1 MDNSNNKDN
10 KENISVNSISN
21 SSTLTNSSH
30 NHSVIVSP
38 KNDMLANH
46 DNKLSE
52 NELKESFFNYYTSGI
67 VFNKN
72 KYKDFCKD
80 ICKKTKNI
88 PLTDKL
94 LDDFD
99 FKKLENDVKNLEY
112 QQIKDHLSH
121 HDRIIN
127 KEIVDITD
135 EYRPAT
141 YTSRI
146 AIILRKLPAI
156 TAKAKAAA
164 YASEVGE
171 SFRPIVPRSFVN
183 FLYLVSIGYVL
194 FDIAGRTYCVK
205 DQGMEAMRYFCLD
218 TTLFHLMAS
227 LVFPA
232 VVIHKIV
239 KLSTKGMKKAFP
251 NFLKLHA
258 WIPAIFALCS
268 VPFIIEPIDH
278 VAEFILDKGVRPFY
292 IDKIAK
298 EAHKL
303 H

>member
-1 MDNSNNKDN
+1 MRVTAD
-10 KENISVNSISN
+10 SN
-21 SSTLTNSSH
+21 SHNSTT
-30 NHSVIVSP
+30 P
-38 KNDMLANH
+38 KINRNDLLANH
-46 DNKLSE
+46 DNKLTE
-52 NELKESFFNYYTSGI
+52 NELKESFFNHYING
-67 VFNKN
+67 VLLNKS

-80 ICKKTKNI
+80 ICNKTNNKA
-88 PLTDKL
+88 LTDKL

-99 FKKLENDVKNLEY
+99 FKKLETDVKNLEF
-112 QQIKDHLSH
+112 QQIKDHLAY
-121 HDRIIN
+121 HDRIVK

-171 SFRPIVPRSFVN
+171 SFRPIVPRSVVN
-183 FLYLVSIGYVL
+183 FLYIVSIGYVI

-205 DQGMEAMRYFCLD
+205 DQGKEAMRYFCLD

-239 KLSTKGMKKAFP
+239 KLSQKGMKKALP
-251 NFLKLHA
+251 KSLKLQA
-258 WIPAIFALCS
+258 WVPAIFALCS